1 MLSFNFFNKTY
12 RNPSENIGRIFLLTL
27 LKIIMMSTI
36 TIHTENENQINLL
49 KALLKELK
57 INFEI
62 DKEEKLTEWQK
73 KQLLEG
79 IDEADKGDFV
89 NKEDARKILDQCFR

>member
-1 MLSFNFFNKTY
+1 M
-12 RNPSENIGRIFLLTL
+12 
-27 LKIIMMSTI
+27 MMSTI

-62 DKEEKLTEWQK
+62 NKEENLTDWQK
-73 KQLLEG
+73 E
-79 IDEADKGDFV
+79 
-89 NKEDARKILDQCFR
+89 KILKGISDISEGNFHQVSL

>member
-1 MLSFNFFNKTY
+1 M
-12 RNPSENIGRIFLLTL
+12 
-27 LKIIMMSTI
+27 MMSTI

-62 DKEEKLTEWQK
+62 NKEEKLTEWQK

-89 NKEDARKILDQCFR
+89 NKEDAREILDQCFR

>member
-1 MLSFNFFNKTY
+1 MQ
-12 RNPSENIGRIFLLTL
+12 
-27 LKIIMMSTI
+27 MSTI

-62 DKEEKLTEWQK
+62 NKEEELTEWQRR
-73 KQLLEG
+73 QLKEG
-79 IDEADKGDFV
+79 IAQADNGDFLT
-89 NKEDARKILDQCFR
+89 NEEAKKILDQCFK

>member
-1 MLSFNFFNKTY
+1 
-12 RNPSENIGRIFLLTL
+12 
-27 LKIIMMSTI
+27 MSTI
-36 TIHTENENQINLL
+36 TIHTENENQIILL

-62 DKEEKLTEWQK
+62 NKEENLTDWQK
-73 KQLLEG
+73 KQLLKG

-89 NKEDARKILDQCFR
+89 SKEDAKEILDQCFK

>member
-1 MLSFNFFNKTY
+1 
-12 RNPSENIGRIFLLTL
+12 
-27 LKIIMMSTI
+27 MSTI

-62 DKEEKLTEWQK
+62 NSKEENLAEWQRR
-73 KQLLEG
+73 QLKEG
-79 IDEADKGDFV
+79 IAQADQGDFV
-89 NKEDARKILDQCFR
+89 TSEEAKKILDQCFK

>member
-1 MLSFNFFNKTY
+1 
-12 RNPSENIGRIFLLTL
+12 
-27 LKIIMMSTI
+27 MSTI

-62 DKEEKLTEWQK
+62 NKEENLTDWQK
-73 KQLLEG
+73 KQLLKG

-89 NKEDARKILDQCFR
+89 SKEDAKEILDQCFK

>member
-1 MLSFNFFNKTY
+1 M
-12 RNPSENIGRIFLLTL
+12 E
-27 LKIIMMSTI
+27 MSTI

-62 DKEEKLTEWQK
+62 NKGENLTEWQK
-73 KQLLEG
+73 EKILKG
-79 IDEADKGDFV
+79 ISDISNGNFSSSESVRDK
-89 NKEDARKILDQCFR
+89 ARKCLE